1 MRNYLLFR
9 DYRDY
14 PHEKTDFRTVPLCK
28 FLLKVTTTER
38 DIEKRR
44 YRKRKGDGD
53 GAEGEVGLDRGREA
67 RRGLNYGKR
76 GRRRIV
82 DGGKN
87 ASVEKNYPI
96 MPKARRNY
104 ERWHT

>member
-1 MRNYLLFR
+1 LRNGGIERGKETGLRWR
-9 DYRDY
+9 DEMGLGR
-14 PHEKTDFRTVPLCK
+14 
-28 FLLKVTTTER
+28 
-38 DIEKRR
+38 
-44 YRKRKGDGD
+44 
-53 GAEGEVGLDRGREA
+53 GEEA